1 MNPVIPY
8 GKGEIAIPSWCPEPL
23 SVIEPGPFPVRHG
36 PGIIEQ
42 ALDNP
47 LESPPMENFFSSGQ
61 KIVCVIPDITRRSGV
76 GTWLPLVLKRLL
88 HAGVVSENVTIVV
101 ALGIHRKMPDGELRE
116 HVGEWVWQRFSV
128 MNHDCDDPAGLI
140 DLGRTPAGIPLQL
153 NRRVVAADAL
163 LLTGSV
169 TYHYFAGYGGGRK
182 AILPGVA
189 SREACEA
196 NHRMVVSWRRG
207 TLHGDLG
214 PGKLEGNP
222 VHSDM
227 LSACTMV
234 PPIFSLNV
242 VTDPTNRVIAA
253 AAGGIETAHVEACRL
268 YDSFYHRRIDFKA
281 GLVIAG
287 VGGWPKDINF
297 VQAHK
302 GLNSAH
308 RAVKEGGV
316 LILAAACP
324 EGGGHPDFFSWFRRC
339 STDEQWLDTLVR
351 DYQIN
356 GQTAYSTWKC
366 ASANKTILISGL
378 PREWVL
384 EMGMVPAGGLEEAVK
399 IAEDHFS
406 RNRMELPR
414 PLIIPD
420 ASDILVECGN

>member
-1 MNPVIPY
+1 MSPNIPY
-8 GKGEIAIPSWCPEPL
+8 GKGEIILPSRCPAPL

-36 PGIIEQ
+36 SGLVDE

-47 LESPPMENFFSSGQ
+47 LGSPPMERFFRRGQ
-61 KIVCVIPDITRRSGV
+61 RVVCVIPDITRRSGV
-76 GTWLPLVLKRLL
+76 RTWLPLVLERLL
-88 HAGVVSENVTIVV
+88 DAGVGSRDISVVVS
-101 ALGIHRKMPDGELRE
+101 LGIHRKMSDEELKD
-116 HVGEWVWQRFSV
+116 HVGAWVWRRFSV
-128 MNHDCDDPAGLI
+128 RNHNCDDPSGLI
-140 DLGRTPAGIPLQL
+140 DLGRTPGGIPLRL
-153 NRRVVAADAL
+153 NRKVVEADTL

-189 SREACEA
+189 SRETCEA

-207 TLHGDLG
+207 NLHGDLC

-227 LSACTMV
+227 LSACSMV

-242 VTDPTNRVIAA
+242 VTDPSNRIIAA
-253 AAGGIETAHVEACRL
+253 AAGGVEAAHIEACRRH
-268 YDSFYHRRIDFKA
+268 DVFYRRRIDSRA
-281 GLVIAG
+281 DLVIAG

-302 GLNSAH
+302 GLYSAH

-316 LILAAACP
+316 LVLAAACP

-339 STDEQWLDTLVR
+339 STDEQWLDSLDR
-351 DYQIN
+351 EYQIN

-366 ASANKTILISGL
+366 ASANMTILISSL
-378 PREWVL
+378 PRERVI
-384 EMGMVPAGGLEEAVK
+384 EMGMVPAGGLEEAMK
-399 IAEDHFS
+399 IVEDRF
-406 RNRMELPR
+406 RGAQGGIPR

-420 ASDILVECGN
+420 ASDILVECAT